1 MQDAWNTMIA
11 ASHTD
16 HRDGIRSIIILVLW
30 ELWTERNARIF
41 KEKASTL
48 RQLMHRIQDEAN
60 GWAFAGA
67 KKLQR
72 LIWEPP

>member
-1 MQDAWNTMIA
+1 MIA

-41 KEKASTL
+41 KAKASTL
-48 RQLMHRIQDEAN
+48 RQLMNRIQDEAN

-67 KKLQR
+67 KTLQR